1 MNDLIQTVKSL
12 SMAVRPLLADLAST
26 IFFAI
31 LIAVTGNVFLAT
43 GIGMAIGIGQI
54 AVLKWLGR
62 PIFIMQWMSLALVI
76 VFGSLTLYFHDPRF
90 VIVKFTIAHVAIGAA
105 MLQPNWMSRYLPAI
119 VTDTLSKAELTLY
132 SAMWPVM
139 MFALAAV
146 SLYIGLEYGVKAW
159 AWFSATIPGAAPWVL
174 FGLQYVAI
182 RFHVRSILKRR
193 AMAASASTTV
203 ATA

>member
-12 SMAVRPLLADLAST
+12 SMAVRPLIADLAST

-31 LIAVTGNVFLAT
+31 LIAVTGNVYLAT
-43 GIGMAIGIGQI
+43 GIGMAIGVGQL
-54 AVLKWLGR
+54 AFQKLRGK

-105 MLQPNWMSRYLPAI
+105 MLQPNWMSRYLPQI

-139 MFALAAV
+139 MAGLAAAN
-146 SLYIGLEYGVKAW
+146 LYIGFEMGVAAW
-159 AWFSATIPGAAPWVL
+159 TWFLATVPVAAPWVL
-174 FGLQYVAI
+174 FGIQYAI
-182 RFHVRSILKRR
+182 IRLRVGSIRR
-193 AMAASASTTV
+193 RREALAIA
-203 ATA
+203 